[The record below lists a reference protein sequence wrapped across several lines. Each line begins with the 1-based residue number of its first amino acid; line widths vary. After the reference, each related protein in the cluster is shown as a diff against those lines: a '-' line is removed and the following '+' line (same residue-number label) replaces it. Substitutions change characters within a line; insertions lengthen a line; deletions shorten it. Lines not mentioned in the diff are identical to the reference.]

1 MAAQHLHKRFLFETF
16 IINKSNTKMKRL
28 FCVAL
33 FASAIIT
40 ANAQNLKPVSYAD
53 GSQKLNGLVTGN
65 TGKKLPGVLV
75 LPAWRGIDDEAK
87 AAAQDLEK
95 QGYIAFVADIYGEG
109 NIPTDNASAGQAA
122 GKYRQDYKAYQHR
135 IELALEQLKK
145 AGASADNI
153 AVIGYCFGGTGALE
167 VARGHMPVKG
177 VVAIHG
183 GLGKDSTRANE
194 ALSTKILV
202 ENGAEDKGVTPAIMN
217 NLVKEMNE
225 GKADWQV
232 VTYAYS
238 KHTFTDP
245 KSADYNEVMAK
256 RAWNHTMLFLKEV
269 LK

>member
-1 MAAQHLHKRFLFETF
+1 MKKLICAAFLTGA
-16 IINKSNTKMKRL
+16 M
-28 FCVAL
+28 
-33 FASAIIT
+33 IT
-40 ANAQNLKPVSYAD
+40 TNAQNLKPISYAD
-53 GSQKLNGLVTGN
+53 GSQKLNGLVTSN
-65 TGKKLPGVLV
+65 AGKKLPGVLV

-87 AAAQDLEK
+87 MAAQDLEK

-109 NIPTDNASAGQAA
+109 NIPTDNASAGAAA

-145 AGASADNI
+145 AGAAADNI

-183 GLGKDSTRANE
+183 GLGKDSTRTNE

-202 ENGAEDKGVTPAIMN
+202 ENGAEDKGVTPAIRN

-225 GKADWQV
+225 GKADWQMID
-232 VTYAYS
+232 YAYS

-245 KSADYNEVMAK
+245 KSADYNELMSK
-256 RAWNHTMLFLKEV
+256 RAWQHTTMFLKEV

>member
-1 MAAQHLHKRFLFETF
+1 
-16 IINKSNTKMKRL
+16 MKKL
-28 FCVAL
+28 FCAIAL
-33 FASAIIT
+33 AGTLII
-40 ANAQNLKPVSYAD
+40 ANAQNLKPVSYTD
-53 GSQKLNGLVTGN
+53 GSQKLNGLVTSN
-65 TGKKLPGVLV
+65 SGKKLPGVLV

-87 AAAQDLEK
+87 TAAAELEK

-109 NIPTDNASAGQAA
+109 NIPADNASAGQAA

-145 AGASADNI
+145 AGAKADDI

-194 ALSTKILV
+194 ALNTKILV
-202 ENGAEDKGVTPAIMN
+202 ENGAEDRGVTPAIMN
-217 NLVKEMNE
+217 SLTKEMND

-232 VTYAYS
+232 ITYAYS

-245 KSADYNEVMAK
+245 KSPDYNEIMSK
-256 RAWNHTMLFLKEV
+256 RAWEHTLMFLKEV